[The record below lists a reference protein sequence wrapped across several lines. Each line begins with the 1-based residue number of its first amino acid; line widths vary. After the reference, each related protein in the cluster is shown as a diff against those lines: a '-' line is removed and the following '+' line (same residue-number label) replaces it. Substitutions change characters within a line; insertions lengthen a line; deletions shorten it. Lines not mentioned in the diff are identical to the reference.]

1 MNSAVGAA
9 ESVRRHLPSSER
21 PTRTHGTMV
30 ISPTNFLVL
39 AAALLLIVGQIGHWP
54 ALTVAAIVA
63 AVAATLAQ
71 WRQLPVMARLF
82 VAGAL
87 VLGPLTWLV
96 FPDRSRELSAA
107 LVQGVAFAVL
117 LSTIGVLRYA
127 VRRSVIAQA
136 AARYLVSVPRAHR
149 YAAVNVGSHFLS
161 LLFNVGI
168 IALIGDL
175 LGTGDKARVPKR
187 QRQELLL
194 AGMRGT
200 VLMTIWSPMGLGFA
214 IVTTGI
220 DRLDPVRF
228 LVLSFLSALLLLALT
243 CVVFGRSADAGADQG
258 PDAVPEKSWP
268 VWCILAVSAAL
279 LVATILLH
287 EIQGMS
293 FIIATAT
300 VIPLFSM
307 LWVRLEPVGDPKPAL
322 VHLSG
327 MFRGLSDMRGESAI
341 FLSANVIGAAISIFV
356 REQAFWAAI
365 QNGAYPDLLIIGLCL
380 MIVPLAGALMIPH
393 SIFVV
398 LLVQLFGHG
407 AAGAGHPMT
416 LALALTLGWA
426 MAISVS
432 PISAMSLI
440 TGNLSGVSSH
450 VVGFSWNARFALFLL
465 ATSAILVTAAYAA
478 GL

>member
-1 MNSAVGAA
+1 MS
-9 ESVRRHLPSSER
+9 PSS
-21 PTRTHGTMV
+21 
-30 ISPTNFLVL
+30 TNFLVL
-39 AAALLLIVGQIGHWP
+39 AAALLLIAGQAAHVP
-54 ALTVAAIVA
+54 FATEAAIVVA
-63 AVAATLAQ
+63 AAATLAQ
-71 WRQLPVMARLF
+71 WRQLPVMARIF
-82 VAGAL
+82 VVGAL
-87 VLGPLTWLV
+87 CLGPAVWLA
-96 FPDRSRELSAA
+96 FPERTKELQTA
-107 LVQGVAFAVL
+107 LIQGAAFAAL
-117 LSTIGVLRYA
+117 LSTIGVLRYT
-127 VRRSVIAQA
+127 VRRSGIAQG
-136 AARYLVSVPRAHR
+136 AARFLVSVPRRNR

-175 LGTGDKARVPKR
+175 LGTGDKARVPAR

-200 VLMTIWSPMGLGFA
+200 VLMTVWSPMGLGFA

-228 LVLSFLSALLLLALT
+228 LVLSFLSAILLLALT
-243 CVVFGRSADAGADQG
+243 CVVFGRTPEGEDLT
-258 PDAVPEKSWP
+258 PEAVPESP
-268 VWCILAVSAAL
+268 FAVWCILAVSAAL
-279 LVATILLH
+279 LATTIALH
-287 EIQGMS
+287 EVLGMS

-300 VIPLFSM
+300 VIPLFA
-307 LWVRLEPVGDPKPAL
+307 LAWVWIEPAAEKKPIGA
-322 VHLSG
+322 HLGG

-356 REQAFWAAI
+356 REQAFWSVI

-380 MIVPLAGALMIPH
+380 LIVPLAGALMIPH

-407 AAGAGHPMT
+407 TIGSGHPMT

-440 TGNLSGVSSH
+440 TGSLSGVSSH
-450 VVGFSWNARFALFLL
+450 VVGFSWNSKFALLLL
-465 ATSAILVTAAYAA
+465 ALSSVLVA
-478 GL
+478 GSYSFGL